1 MTEVLGKFGT
11 FLRRMC
17 IFDMIATKIHTG
29 VRAVFNWE
37 PRALAV
43 LDTLEKAGF
52 QTVLVGGCVRDY
64 LLGKPSSDYDAAT
77 AALPEQMLEV
87 FSDWKVIETGRKHGT
102 LTIMSDGLP
111 VEVTTFR
118 TEGAYTDHRHP
129 DGVSFT
135 TDLKADLARRDF
147 TINAMAWGRD
157 GLTDLFEGQ
166 EDLRAGILRC
176 VGDPEKR
183 FNEDAI
189 RILRCLRFAAR
200 PGFWIHPDTEAALK
214 NQVRMLDVVSR
225 ERVTDEFLKLICQ
238 PDAERIL
245 LEYPEVV
252 RQIIPEMTATIGF
265 DQRTPYHCYDVYTHS
280 VKAMGQ
286 VPPRKT
292 MRLAAL
298 LHDIAKPMTYSP
310 DEQGVGHFP
319 DHPKLGAEL
328 ADQALRNLRLDNH
341 TREQVVTLIAR
352 HGMRLPAEEKVVK
365 RWLSRLGPELFFE
378 LMTLDRADNSAK
390 RPDMVRPPQ
399 HWLDLDKMARQVL
412 AQADCLSLK
421 DLAVNGRDA
430 LNAGLKGP
438 AIGRALNEL
447 LEDVVEGRKPN
458 DRDVLLHALNER

>member
-1 MTEVLGKFGT
+1 MNNLAEKVCFCYDKIKIYVEVE
-11 FLRRMC
+11 
-17 IFDMIATKIHTG
+17 
-29 VRAVFNWE
+29 AVFEWE

-43 LDTLEKAGF
+43 VDTLEQAGF
-52 QTVLVGGCVRDY
+52 QAVLVGGCVRDA

-77 AALPEQMLEV
+77 SALPEQMLEV
-87 FSDWKVIETGRKHGT
+87 FSGWKVIETGRKHGT

-118 TEGAYTDHRHP
+118 TEGTYTDHRHP
-129 DGVSFT
+129 DGVTFT
-135 TDLKADLARRDF
+135 TDLKEDLARRDF
-147 TINAMAWGRD
+147 TINAMAWGRG
-157 GLTDLFEGQ
+157 GLTDLYEGQ
-166 EDLRAGILRC
+166 EDLRAGVLRC
-176 VGDPEKR
+176 VGEPEKR
-183 FNEDAI
+183 FHEDAI

-200 PGFWIHPDTEAALK
+200 PGFWIHPDTELALRR
-214 NQVRMLDVVSR
+214 QVPMLDMVSR
-225 ERVTDEFLKLICQ
+225 ERITDEFLKLICQ

-245 LEYPEVV
+245 LDYPEVV
-252 RQIIPEMTATIGF
+252 LRIIPEMTATVGF

-328 ADQALRNLRLDNH
+328 ADQALRKLRLDND

-390 RPDMVRPPQ
+390 RPDMVRPPI

-412 AQADCLSLK
+412 AQADCLSMK
-421 DLAVNGRDA
+421 DLAVNGHDA
-430 LNAGLKGP
+430 LKAGLKGP

-447 LEDVVEGRKPN
+447 LEDVVEGRCPN
-458 DRDVLLHALNER
+458 DRAVLLEALAAKNG

>member
-1 MTEVLGKFGT
+1 M
-11 FLRRMC
+11 M
-17 IFDMIATKIHTG
+17 
-29 VRAVFNWE
+29 NWE

-43 LDTLEKAGF
+43 LDALEDAGY

-64 LLGKPSSDYDAAT
+64 LLGKDSRDYDAAT

-87 FSDWKVIETGRKHGT
+87 FRDWKVVETGRRHGT
-102 LTIMSDGLP
+102 LTIFSDGLP

-118 TEGAYTDHRHP
+118 TEGVYTDHRHP
-129 DGVSFT
+129 DGVQFT

-183 FNEDAI
+183 FNEDAV

-200 PGFWIHPDTEAALK
+200 PGFWIHPDTQAALK
-214 NQVRMLDVVSR
+214 NQVRMLDMVSR
-225 ERVTDEFLKLICQ
+225 ERVTEEFLELLCQ
-238 PDAERIL
+238 PDVERIL
-245 LEYPEVV
+245 LENPEVV
-252 RQIIPEMTATIGF
+252 RQIIPEMTATMGF
-265 DQRTPYHCYDVYTHS
+265 DQHTPYHCYDVYTHS

-286 VPPRKT
+286 VPPRRV

-298 LHDIAKPMTYSP
+298 LHDIAKPLTYSP

-319 DHPKLGAEL
+319 DHPKLGAQL
-328 ADQALRNLRLDNH
+328 ADQALRRLKLDNS
-341 TREQVVTLIAR
+341 TREQVVTLIDR

-390 RPDMVRPPQ
+390 RPEMVRPPQ
-399 HWLDLDKMARQVL
+399 HWLDLDKVARQVL
-412 AQADCLSLK
+412 SQADCLSMK
-421 DLAVNGRDA
+421 DLAVNGNDA
-430 LNAGLKGP
+430 LKAGLKGRE
-438 AIGRALNEL
+438 IGRILNRL
-447 LEDVVEGRKPN
+447 LEDVVEGRLPN
-458 DRDVLLHALNER
+458 QREVLLEELKKG

>member
-1 MTEVLGKFGT
+1 M
-11 FLRRMC
+11 
-17 IFDMIATKIHTG
+17 G
-29 VRAVFNWE
+29 VRAVFDWE

-64 LLGKPSSDYDAAT
+64 LLEKPSSDYDAAT

-87 FSDWKVIETGRKHGT
+87 FSGWKVLETGRKHGT

-118 TEGAYTDHRHP
+118 TEGVYTDHRHP

-214 NQVRMLDVVSR
+214 QQVRMLDMVSR
-225 ERVTDEFLKLICQ
+225 ERVADEFLKLICQ

-252 RQIIPEMTATIGF
+252 RQIVPEMTATIGF

-341 TREQVVTLIAR
+341 TREQVVTLIER

-412 AQADCLSLK
+412 AQADCLAMK
-421 DLAVNGRDA
+421 DLAINGRDA
-430 LNAGLKGP
+430 LAAGLKGP
-438 AIGRALNEL
+438 AIGRALHEL
-447 LEDVVEGRKPN
+447 LEDVVEGRRPN
-458 DRDVLLHALNER
+458 DRAGLLAALAEKSI